1 MTVTDDAG
9 ESPSSIQLFR
19 GSIQSFQA
27 SPTADGAVGLGNGP
41 SGGVRG
47 VNFIPDYTVR
57 AVCDVV
63 YFRVTRSLYQAARS
77 ATLLE
82 RAQRDATSR
91 PNDYESDVDPVFG
104 SAKGDEG
111 DLVTRWNTLKIEMS

>member
-1 MTVTDDAG
+1 M
-9 ESPSSIQLFR
+9 
-19 GSIQSFQA
+19 QSFQA
-27 SPTADGAVGLGNGP
+27 SPTADGVAGLGSGP

-82 RAQRDATSR
+82 RAQRDAGTSR
-91 PNDYESDVDPVFG
+91 PNDYESDVDPMFG
-104 SAKGDEG
+104 SAKNDEG
-111 DLVTRWNTLKIEMS
+111 DLVSFLFTILMNKKS